1 MFQAK
6 RTIKQKPVRE
16 KAGQRYW
23 STENYKQGP
32 GHQRSYVSCEG
43 ILTLF

>member
-6 RTIKQKPVRE
+6 RTIKQKPVGE

-32 GHQRSYVSCEG
+32 VTGGLMFHVKE
-43 ILTLF
+43 F